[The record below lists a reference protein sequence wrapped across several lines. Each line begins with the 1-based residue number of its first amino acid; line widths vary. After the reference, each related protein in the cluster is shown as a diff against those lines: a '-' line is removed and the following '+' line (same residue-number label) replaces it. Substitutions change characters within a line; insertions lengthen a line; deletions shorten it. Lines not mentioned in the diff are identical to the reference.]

1 MSKNDQPPK
10 LAHRFFQWYCH
21 PGYLEDLEGDLVERF
36 ERRTSVKGLKAARW
50 GFIKEVLQL
59 FRPEIIKPLGG
70 VQQLNHYGMF
80 KNYFK
85 ITWRSL
91 LKQKLYSIINVG
103 GLSLGLT
110 CAVLVFLYVQYELSF
125 DKFYPHSD
133 HIHRVYQKLAG
144 SFYQGSDHYAVTHA
158 PLATALMEE
167 VPDIERATS
176 VAEHT
181 ALLGLAET
189 TYWEEG
195 LWADVHFFDVFQLP
209 FVKGNPATALQKSE
223 SIVLTESLAHKV
235 FGKKDPMGQGL
246 TFQGNTL
253 FTVTGVIKDPP
264 ANSSL
269 RFSYLAAMLSN
280 HEYTTD
286 IRKEKWD
293 NNPVHTFFSVTQG
306 TDLSN
311 LQGKLT
317 GIYEK
322 YVDYGKDFPFQ
333 GSYHFQPLGRFHLE
347 TNLNFDIGSKGNT
360 SYLYLFSIIAFVIL
374 LLACINYM
382 NLAIARSIKRAREV
396 GLRKVVGASRWQL
409 IGQFIGESLMIT
421 FFALL
426 LALVFTN
433 FAIPGFAQWTECPIE
448 LDLVKNRFL
457 LLILFVLLLGVG
469 IVSGSYPAFFMSSL
483 RPVHV
488 FKGKIGKKPKG
499 LKIQQWLII
508 GQYTASIVLVVSSIV
523 IFKQFEYIQKKELGY
538 QKEHILTIPVQG
550 NELKKQVDLLKT
562 EWLANPGVSAVT
574 ASLDLPTDITSAI
587 IIHGESEEE
596 LMIYDFRV
604 DTDFL
609 KVFEM
614 NMVAGRSFSEEIKSD
629 QEEAFILNETAAKA
643 LGWSPGEAI
652 GKQLEHNGMKTVI
665 GVVKDFHM
673 HSMHLT
679 IEPLVIRMR
688 KQHFDH
694 ISLKIDPR
702 NLAQVLPALKASF
715 NKYSPYPF
723 EYKFLDEQFDL
734 LYRTELRLGEMLGVF
749 TLLSILIASLGL
761 FGLAAFTA
769 SQRTKEI
776 GIRKVLGSPVK
787 GIVALLAK
795 DFLKVVV
802 IGFLMATPIAWYS
815 MHRWLQDFAY
825 RIQLEWWMFALAGAF
840 AILIAFITVSSQ
852 SLKAA
857 LANPVDSLRNE

>member
-1 MSKNDQPPK
+1 MSKKDLPPK
-10 LAHRFFQWYCH
+10 HALRFLRWYCH
-21 PGYLEDLEGDLVERF
+21 PGYLEDLEGDLLERF
-36 ERRTSVKGLKAARW
+36 ERRMSARGLKAARW
-50 GFIKEVLQL
+50 GFTKEVLLL
-59 FRPEIIKPLGG
+59 FRPGIIKPLGG

-110 CAVLVFLYVQYELSF
+110 CAILVFLYVQYELSF
-125 DKFYPHSD
+125 DRYYPHSD
-133 HIHRVYQKLAG
+133 RIHRVYQKLAG
-144 SFYQGSDHYAVTHA
+144 SFYQGSDHFAVTHA

-167 VPDIERATS
+167 VPGIEKATS
-176 VAEHT
+176 IAEHT
-181 ALLGLAET
+181 ALLGHTEM
-189 TYWEEG
+189 TYWEKG
-195 LWADVHFFDVFQLP
+195 LWADTHFFEVFQLP
-209 FVKGNPATALQKSE
+209 FIKGNPATALKKAE
-223 SIVLTESLAHKV
+223 SIVLTESLAHKI
-235 FGKKDPMGQGL
+235 FGGKDPVGQAL
-246 TFQGNTL
+246 TFQDKVL
-253 FTVTGVIKDPP
+253 YTVTGVIQDPP
-264 ANSSL
+264 TNSSL

-280 HEYTTD
+280 DEYTTD
-286 IRKEKWD
+286 IQKEKWD
-293 NNPVHTFFSVTQG
+293 NNPVHTFFLVTQG
-306 TDLSN
+306 TAPLDL
-311 LQGKLT
+311 QDKLD
-317 GIYEK
+317 GIHEK
-322 YVDYGKDFPFQ
+322 YVDYGEDFPFQ
-333 GSYHFQPLGRFHLE
+333 SSYYFQPLSRFHLE
-347 TNLNFDIGSKGNT
+347 TKLNFDIGSKGNI

-374 LLACINYM
+374 SLACINYM

-421 FFALL
+421 LFALL
-426 LALVFTN
+426 LALVFTD
-433 FAIPGFAQWTECPIE
+433 FAIPGFAQWTGSPIE
-448 LDLVKNRFL
+448 LDLIKNTFL
-457 LLILFVLLLGVG
+457 LPVLLVLLLAVGVA
-469 IVSGSYPAFFMSSL
+469 SGSYPAFFMSSL

-488 FKGKIGKKPKG
+488 FKGKIGRKPRG
-499 LKIQQWLII
+499 IKIQRWLII
-508 GQYTASIVLVVSSIV
+508 GQYTTSIVLVVSSIV

-550 NELKKQVDLLKT
+550 NDVKKQVDLLKT
-562 EWLANPGVSAVT
+562 EWLATPGVKAVT

-587 IIHGESEEE
+587 LIDSESEDD

-609 KVFEM
+609 NVFGM
-614 NMVAGRSFSEEIKSD
+614 DLVAGRNFSGEIKSD
-629 QEEAFILNETAAKA
+629 QQEAFILNETAVKA

-688 KQHFDH
+688 KQHFDY
-694 ISLKIDPR
+694 ISIKIDPR
-702 NLAQVLPALKASF
+702 NLAQLLPVLNASF
-715 NKYSPYPF
+715 KKYSPYPF
-723 EYKFLDEQFDL
+723 EYKFLDEQFDQ

-749 TLLSILIASLGL
+749 TTLSILIASLGL

-769 SQRTKEI
+769 GQRTKEI
-776 GIRKVLGSPVK
+776 GIRKVLGGNVK
-787 GIVALLAK
+787 GIVVLLAK

-802 IGFLMATPIAWYS
+802 IGFLVATPIAWYT

-825 RIQLEWWMFALAGAF
+825 RIELQWWMFALAGAL
-840 AILIAFITVSSQ
+840 AVVIAFITVSSQ

-857 LANPVDSLRNE
+857 LANPVSSLRNE